1 MSDATRRRTNRYVR
15 RLEGVDK
22 VVGALLGTATV
33 SADGA
38 VHVEAR
44 SSYAVPCQNGRDGEV
59 LVDVEFHK
67 TMLGLSARAKPEER
81 VVGWFSAGACAPEAR
96 ALLHDF
102 FAKDAMG
109 GTPVHVELDAEFT
122 SVESGG
128 DLLRARV
135 GETILATTDR
145 ESGESKSA
153 GVRFS
158 DIDCEVNMKEA
169 TLLGVDAFV
178 SASSAKKENDV
189 EGLKETMGKLSAL
202 LTTAQAYVDAVARG
216 EREGDAAV
224 GRALADALANVPQ
237 LTKAQLDK
245 VLSQGAE
252 DVMMVQYLTNLTK
265 SQLVLAE
272 KLHTAALLI

>member
-1 MSDATRRRTNRYVR
+1 MTQNRYVR
-15 RLEGVDK
+15 RLENVDK

-33 SADGA
+33 SPDGA

-44 SSYAVPCQNGRDGEV
+44 SSYAVPCQDRDGEV

-122 SVESGG
+122 SVECGG
-128 DLLRARV
+128 ELLRARV

-145 ESGESKSA
+145 KSGESKSA

-169 TLLGVDAFV
+169 TLLGVDALQT
-178 SASSAKKENDV
+178 ASSAKKENDV

-202 LTTAQAYVDAVARG
+202 LTTAQAYVDDVVSGR
-216 EREGDAAV
+216 REGDAEV
-224 GRALADALANVPQ
+224 GRTLSEALQSVPQ
-237 LTKAQLDK
+237 LTKAQFDK
-245 VLSQGAE
+245 VFGDSIE

-265 SQLVLAE
+265 MQLELSS
-272 KLHTAALLI
+272 KLHTASLLV